1 VSKLSSAIL
10 ADFDMRGNAISV
22 WTASIVLLG
31 SFLGLLLFM
40 IHSVIRRYSFLM
52 IQTIK
57 QITTKVP
64 TSPYPNIVVSYSP
77 MSLFFG

>member
-1 VSKLSSAIL
+1 L
-10 ADFDMRGNAISV
+10 
-22 WTASIVLLG
+22 
-31 SFLGLLLFM
+31 

-64 TSPYPNIVVSYSP
+64 SSPYPNIVVSYSP
-77 MSLFFG
+77 MSLFFE